1 MTSVNERDTTRHMM
15 TFILLNN
22 GAALVAILIAIA
34 THGGA
39 RTSTLLFTA
48 LCAYLIV
55 VHSAVLLSGLAGFLT
70 VPGVSIV
77 LAAALAGALWLVRDA
92 PRECESGLKGGGR
105 VRAGSAYLLL
115 AAIVAGTAWT
125 WPHLSEA
132 TRLWIWDDYTYHM
145 IYPELWLREQAI
157 AAVSPPHAFTMQAWY
172 PLSASVVAAWFML
185 PFHGARGEEL
195 AWVSLTGPLYAGM
208 FACGTATLLARVGC
222 RRGAWALAVVLF
234 ATSHRIA
241 VMASSFSDADLA
253 QAAALFAAFVFAVPR
268 PEIETER
275 DVCRDAVYAGLLTG
289 IALGIKVSAAVPA
302 SIILVMAAL
311 RAGRPA
317 DTPLGRARA
326 AAGIAAVFALS
337 WVATGGYWYARNLVH
352 TGNPFY
358 PAAFLIWPGSRFPGT
373 TLVEYSR
380 AYGLRRTIG
389 DALHVYLNWPLFHA
403 VVAVVGLVGLAG
415 WLGWR
420 RRAVT
425 RSAMYFAVGTL
436 TITAAILLLLPATP
450 FSAGNI
456 MTFRSGFVHWDSMR
470 YVALLPILGWV
481 ALAFLIDPGAGAGLF
496 GLVAAV
502 AIASAAFLISTEP
515 LLRSPV
521 LLLVFALSAGV
532 LSLGRL
538 RVPRWQLR
546 SARRPA
552 VVAGVAAALVIGA
565 AVLWRHDGK
574 ARTTAEAFYRE
585 RFFGGAVSALDRQPP
600 GTRVA
605 MFGDQWVFPTF
616 GARSHLEPVRL
627 DANGRI
633 ATEPIA
639 DRMMQGDILLDPA
652 TFVSNL
658 KKARVN
664 VAVVLYLPHPG
675 RSPQWPTQEAALEA
689 SSSARLLYRGEAV
702 AVWAIEEGRGPAPR
716 GS

>member
-1 MTSVNERDTTRHMM
+1 M
-15 TFILLNN
+15 TFILLNS

-39 RTSTLLFTA
+39 EASALLLTT

-77 LAAALAGALWLVRDA
+77 LAAALASALWLVRDA
-92 PRECESGLKGGGR
+92 PRERESGLRGGGR
-105 VRAGSAYLLL
+105 VTAGSAYLLL
-115 AAIVAGTAWT
+115 AAIVVGTAWT
-125 WPHLSEA
+125 WPHLSDA
-132 TRLWIWDDYTYHM
+132 TQLWIWDDYTYHM

-157 AAVSPPHAFTMQAWY
+157 AAVSPAHAFTMQAWY

-208 FACGTATLLARVGC
+208 FACGAATLLARVGC

-234 ATSHRIA
+234 ATSHRIG

-253 QAAALFAAFVFAVPR
+253 QAAALFAAFVFALPR
-268 PEIETER
+268 PGNETGR
-275 DVCRDAVYAGLLTG
+275 DVWRDAVYAGLLTG
-289 IALGIKVSAAVPA
+289 FALGIKVSAAVPA
-302 SIILVMAAL
+302 SIILVMVAL
-311 RAGRPA
+311 RAGTPA
-317 DTPLGRARA
+317 AAPFGRARA
-326 AAGIAAVFALS
+326 AAGIAAIFALS
-337 WVATGGYWYARNLVH
+337 WAVTGGYWYARNLVH
-352 TGNPFY
+352 TGNPLY

-380 AYGLRRTIG
+380 EYGLRRAVG
-389 DALHVYLNWPLFHA
+389 DALHVYLNWPPFHA

-425 RSAMYFAVGTL
+425 RPAMYFAAGTL

-481 ALAFLIDPGAGAGLF
+481 ALAFLIDAGTGAGLF
-496 GLVAAV
+496 RLVAAA
-502 AIASAAFLISTEP
+502 AIASAVFLISTAP

-521 LLLVFALSAGV
+521 LLLAFALGAGI
-532 LSLGRL
+532 LSQGRL
-538 RVPRWQLR
+538 RVPRWRLR
-546 SARRPA
+546 SARPA
-552 VVAGVAAALVIGA
+552 VVAGVAVALVIGA

-574 ARTTAEAFYRE
+574 ARATAEAFYRE

-605 MFGDQWVFPTF
+605 IFGDQWVFPTF
-616 GARSHLEPVRL
+616 GARSHLVPLRL

-639 DRMMQGDILLDPA
+639 DRMMQGEILVDPV

-658 KKARVN
+658 RRARVN